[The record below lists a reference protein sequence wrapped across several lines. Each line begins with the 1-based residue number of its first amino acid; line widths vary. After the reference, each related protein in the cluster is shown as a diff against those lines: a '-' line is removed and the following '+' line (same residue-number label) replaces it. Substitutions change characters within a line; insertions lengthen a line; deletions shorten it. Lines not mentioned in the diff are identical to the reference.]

1 MGLLLQIARVT
12 AIEGAEVID
21 TTGAGDLFASGFLYG
36 MIKGFPLADCCRI
49 GCCTGG
55 AVVRAL
61 GGEVSPESWQW
72 AYKQMQI
79 QGLPAPNFAQGPI
92 INPIS

>member
-12 AIEGAEVID
+12 TIEGAEVID

-36 MIKGFPLADCCRI
+36 MIKGLPLANCCRM

-61 GGEVSPESWQW
+61 GQEVSPESWQW
-72 AYKQMQI
+72 AYNQMQI
-79 QGLPAPNFAQGPI
+79 QGLPTPNFAQGSI